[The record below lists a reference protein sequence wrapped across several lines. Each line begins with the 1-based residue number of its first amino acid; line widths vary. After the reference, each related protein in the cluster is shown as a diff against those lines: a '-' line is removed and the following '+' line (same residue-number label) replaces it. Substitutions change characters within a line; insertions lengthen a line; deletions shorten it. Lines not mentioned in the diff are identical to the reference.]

1 MNMSETLPPI
11 QSAGIQTN
19 TSTTR
24 SWEVLCHLSSLVALI
39 GVPFGNVL
47 GPLIVWLIK
56 RDASPGVDA
65 HGKEAVNFHLSWT
78 LYWLI
83 STTVVGILC
92 VFLIGLLLVPFLIL
106 AYLVGIPAMLILSVI
121 GAVKAGN
128 GRLYRYP
135 LTIRFLT

>member
-1 MNMSETLPPI
+1 MDMNDTLPPI
-11 QSAGIQTN
+11 QPAGFPAA
-19 TSTTR
+19 TSTR
-24 SWEVLCHLSSLVALI
+24 SWEVMCHLSSLIALI

-47 GPLIVWLIK
+47 GPVLVWLIK

-78 LYWLI
+78 LYWLV

-92 VFLIGLLLVPFLIL
+92 VFLIGLLLIPFLIL
-106 AYLVGIPAMLILSVI
+106 AYLVGIVAMLILSIVA
-121 GAVKAGN
+121 AVKAGN
-128 GRLYRYP
+128 GQLYRYP

>member
-11 QSAGIQTN
+11 QPSGVPANGSN
-19 TSTTR
+19 TR

-56 RDASPGVDA
+56 RDASPSVDS
-65 HGKEAVNFHLSWT
+65 HGKEAFNFHLSWT

-92 VFLIGLLLVPFLIL
+92 IFLIGLLLLPFLIL
-106 AYLVGIPAMLILSVI
+106 AYLIGIFAMLILSVV

-128 GRLYRYP
+128 GELYRYP
-135 LTIRFLT
+135 LTIRFFT

>member
-11 QSAGIQTN
+11 QPAGVPAN

-78 LYWLI
+78 LYWLV

-92 VFLIGLLLVPFLIL
+92 IFLIGLLLIPFLI
-106 AYLVGIPAMLILSVI
+106 
-121 GAVKAGN
+121 
-128 GRLYRYP
+128 
-135 LTIRFLT
+135 

>member
-1 MNMSETLPPI
+1 MSETVPPV
-11 QSAGIQTN
+11 QPAGFPAN
-19 TSTTR
+19 SSTR
-24 SWEVLCHLSSLVALI
+24 SWEVLCHLSSLIALI

-47 GPLIVWLIK
+47 GPLFVWLIK
-56 RDASPGVDA
+56 RDASPGIDA

-78 LYWLI
+78 LYWLV

-106 AYLVGIPAMLILSVI
+106 AYLVGMIAMLILSI
-121 GAVKAGN
+121 AASIKAGN
-128 GRLYRYP
+128 GQLYHYP

>member
-11 QSAGIQTN
+11 QSAGLPGN

-24 SWEVLCHLSSLVALI
+24 TWEVLCHLSSLVALI

-83 STTVVGILC
+83 STTAVGILC
-92 VFLIGLLLVPFLIL
+92 IFLIGLLLVPFLIL
-106 AYLVGIPAMLILSVI
+106 AYLIGIVAMLILSVI
-121 GAVKAGN
+121 GAVKAGR
-128 GRLYRYP
+128 GELYRYP